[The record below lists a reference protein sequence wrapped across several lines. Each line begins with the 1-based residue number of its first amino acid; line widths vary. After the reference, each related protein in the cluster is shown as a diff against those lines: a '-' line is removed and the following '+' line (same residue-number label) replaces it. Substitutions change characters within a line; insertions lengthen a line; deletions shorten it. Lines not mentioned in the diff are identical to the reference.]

1 MSPEHEVV
9 EQIVVLFPVLAAW
22 LIVALVAIIAT
33 GGALAVRK
41 FLSRMDRQDI
51 ALGDIKELLAS
62 EVSKLREMHH
72 DIDVRVA
79 RLEEHRRL
87 DNYGRRWDDQTHN
100 GGSDD

>member
-1 MSPEHEVV
+1 MTPEHEVV

-22 LIVALVAIIAT
+22 LIVALVAVIAT
-33 GGALAVRK
+33 GGAFAVRK
-41 FLSRMDRQDI
+41 FLFRMDRQDV

-87 DNYGRRWDDQTHN
+87 DNYGRRWDDQNHN